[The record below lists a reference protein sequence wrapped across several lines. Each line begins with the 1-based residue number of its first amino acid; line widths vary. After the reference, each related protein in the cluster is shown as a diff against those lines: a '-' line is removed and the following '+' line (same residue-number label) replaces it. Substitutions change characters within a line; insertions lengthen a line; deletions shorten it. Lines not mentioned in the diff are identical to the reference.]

1 MRRIQIIHVTEYEY
15 PETVTLLSHRLLV
28 RPREGHDV
36 RIESSRLDISP
47 AYHVRWTRDVYGNIA
62 ATLDFQERAAR
73 LKITSEVIVQQRR
86 EAVMAFPLAL
96 NAAQFPF
103 HYEAHEQQDLLHYL
117 QSIYGADK
125 PHLMN
130 WLGPIWQPGQHLETT
145 ALLNTINSKIAN
157 EIQYEV
163 REAPGVQ
170 TPTTTLE
177 RGRGS
182 CRDVAT
188 LFIEACRSCGLAAR
202 FVSGYLLSS
211 ATVQDTRSTHAWS
224 EVYLPDSGWCGFDST
239 SGLLVGADHI
249 AVAVHRHPEAIP
261 PISGAF
267 VGPSDPAPN
276 MLVNVATNTL
286 A

>member
-1 MRRIQIIHVTEYEY
+1 MRRIQIIHTTEYHY
-15 PETVTLLSHRLLV
+15 PEPVTLLSHRLLV

-36 RIESSRLDISP
+36 RIESARLEISP
-47 AYHVRWTRDVYGNIA
+47 AYHVRFTRDVYGNSL
-62 ATLDFQERAAR
+62 ATLDFQARAADLR
-73 LKITSEVIVQQRR
+73 ITSEVTVQQHA
-86 EAVMAFPLAL
+86 ETVMEFPLAL
-96 NAAQFPF
+96 TAAQFPF

-117 QSIYGADK
+117 QSIYTADG
-125 PHLMN
+125 PRVLA
-130 WLGPIWQPGQHLETT
+130 WLGSIWRPGQSLETT
-145 ALLNTINSKIAN
+145 ALLNTINAKIAN

-170 TPTTTLE
+170 SPSKTLE
-177 RGRGS
+177 RQRGS

-188 LFIEACRSCGLAAR
+188 LFIEVCRRCGLAAR

-224 EVYLPDSGWCGFDST
+224 EVYLPDSGWRGFDST

-261 PISGAF
+261 PISGSF
-267 VGPSDPAPN
+267 VGPSDPPPS
-276 MLVNVATNTL
+276 MLVNVATTVL
-286 A
+286 